1 MARRPRRPA
10 REIKRTTLVDLHI
23 RLDTLRLAGCSD
35 RLQRKVVSTMLALII
50 DLFQNGPPHAV
61 AGFVLFTAFAASGLG
76 CLAIGAFQH
85 ATKGNGRT
93 RRRRARR

>member
-1 MARRPRRPA
+1 
-10 REIKRTTLVDLHI
+10 
-23 RLDTLRLAGCSD
+23 
-35 RLQRKVVSTMLALII
+35 MLALII